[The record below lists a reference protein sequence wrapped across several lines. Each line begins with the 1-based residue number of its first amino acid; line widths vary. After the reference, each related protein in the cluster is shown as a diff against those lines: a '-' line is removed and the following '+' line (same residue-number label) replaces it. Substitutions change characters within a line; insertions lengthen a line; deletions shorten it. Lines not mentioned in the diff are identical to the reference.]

1 MLLLGVWGLTD
12 VVGVVDTF
20 RCLGVDRD
28 VICVVDTFRCLGVDR
43 DVICVVGDIVGEH
56 RLFL

>member
-1 MLLLGVWGLTD
+1 MLGFKSIKLNMLLLGVWGLTD

-28 VICVVDTFRCLGVDR
+28 VICVV
-43 DVICVVGDIVGEH
+43 GEH

>member
-12 VVGVVDTF
+12 VV
-20 RCLGVDRD
+20 
-28 VICVVDTFRCLGVDR
+28 CVVDTFRCLGVDR